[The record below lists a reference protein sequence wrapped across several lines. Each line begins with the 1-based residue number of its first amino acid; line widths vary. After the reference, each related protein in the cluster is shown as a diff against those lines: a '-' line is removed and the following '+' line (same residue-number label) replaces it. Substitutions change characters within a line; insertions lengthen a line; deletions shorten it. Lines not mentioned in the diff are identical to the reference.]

1 MAIIHKAQLA
11 PTKPEILRG
20 LLASRGW
27 LEADDL
33 TVIGAYRFD
42 DPAGQVGIECH
53 LVRTGETVYHLPLT
67 YRSAP
72 IEPGRDGA
80 DAGPVELVTTMEH
93 SVLGTR
99 FVYDALDDEVA
110 LDAFWR
116 ALCDEQQ
123 QAELDVYEGDQLV
136 ERRSQS
142 VELRLEIDAGAH
154 APRLGQLEDDG
165 ASFTIAQSIGG
176 LDGVVRLVAD
186 WGEDSGVIAAYDG
199 D

>member
-1 MAIIHKAQLA
+1 MAIIHRAQLT
-11 PTKPEILRG
+11 PSKTEILRD

-27 LEADDL
+27 LEGEDL

-72 IEPGRDGA
+72 IDTAGDDGEVAEPVA
-80 DAGPVELVTTMEH
+80 TMEH

-99 FVYDALDDEVA
+99 FVFDALDDEVA

-123 QAELDVYEGDQLV
+123 QAELDVYEGDRLV
-136 ERRSQS
+136 EHRAQS
-142 VELRLEIDAGAH
+142 VDLRLEIDAGAQ
-154 APRLGQLEDDG
+154 APRLGQLEDDDG

-186 WGEDSGVIAAYDG
+186 WGEGSGVIAAYDG

>member
-1 MAIIHKAQLA
+1 MAIIHRARLT
-11 PTKPEILRG
+11 PSKPEILRG
-20 LLASRGW
+20 LLVSRGW
-27 LEADDL
+27 LEDGDL
-33 TVIGAYRFD
+33 TVLGAYRFD

-53 LVRTGETVYHLPLT
+53 LVRTGETVFHLPLT

-72 IEPGRDGA
+72 IEPGRDDA
-80 DAGPVELVTTMEH
+80 DAVEVVTTMEH

-123 QAELDVYEGDQLV
+123 QAELDVYDGDRLV

-142 VELRLEIDAGAH
+142 VELRLEIDAGAQ

-186 WGEDSGVIAAYDG
+186 WGEGSGVIAAHDG

>member
-1 MAIIHKAQLA
+1 MAIIHRAQLT
-11 PTKPEILRG
+11 PSKTEILHD

-27 LEADDL
+27 LEGEDL

-72 IEPGRDGA
+72 IEALDGDDESA
-80 DAGPVELVTTMEH
+80 EPVATMEH

-99 FVYDALDDEVA
+99 FVFDALDDEVA

-116 ALCDEQQ
+116 ALCGEQQ
-123 QAELDVYEGDQLV
+123 QTELDVYDGDRLV
-136 ERRSQS
+136 EHRAQS
-142 VELRLEIDAGAH
+142 VDLRLEIDAGAQ

-186 WGEDSGVIAAYDG
+186 WGEGSGVIAAYDG

>member
-1 MAIIHKAQLA
+1 MAIIHRAQLT
-11 PTKPEILRG
+11 PSKTEILRD
-20 LLASRGW
+20 LLASLGW
-27 LEADDL
+27 LEGEDL

-72 IEPGRDGA
+72 IDTFGDDGEAAEPVA
-80 DAGPVELVTTMEH
+80 TMEH

-99 FVYDALDDEVA
+99 FVFDALDDEVA

-116 ALCDEQQ
+116 ALCGEQQ
-123 QAELDVYEGDQLV
+123 QAELDVYEGDRLV
-136 ERRSQS
+136 EHRAQS
-142 VELRLEIDAGAH
+142 VDLRLEIDAGAQV
-154 APRLGQLEDDG
+154 PRLGQLEDDG

-176 LDGVVRLVAD
+176 LDGAVRLVAD
-186 WGEDSGVIAAYDG
+186 WGEGGGVIAAYDG